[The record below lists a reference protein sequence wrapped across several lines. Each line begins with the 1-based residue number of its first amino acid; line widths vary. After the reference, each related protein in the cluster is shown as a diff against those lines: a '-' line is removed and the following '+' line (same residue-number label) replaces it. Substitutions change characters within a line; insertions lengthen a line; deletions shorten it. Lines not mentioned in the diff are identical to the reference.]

1 MDNARKD
8 GPLDGFD
15 AEVKALIARIVDARA
30 ALDTQVKDFE
40 RRDRE
45 GRRAAVQF
53 TVDSIKSCEGVP
65 ELDIPINPSWL
76 NKSTRQAEDPR
87 GHQTDHRRLGSA
99 PAKARSMW
107 RERIHPRRLFCRNSR
122 RQRAL
127 SRYSG
132 RPCSAWFPSLPTSS
146 GKR

>member
-1 MDNARKD
+1 M
-8 GPLDGFD
+8 PFQD
-15 AEVKALIARIVDARA
+15 AYERI
-30 ALDTQVKDFE
+30 LQ
-40 RRDRE
+40 
-45 GRRAAVQF
+45 
-53 TVDSIKSCEGVP
+53 
-65 ELDIPINPSWL
+65 
-76 NKSTRQAEDPR
+76 STGLRT
-87 GHQTDHRRLGSA
+87 QTDIAAMLGVKQSSMSDAKRRNHIPE

-107 RERIHPRRLFCRNSR
+107 RERIHSRRLFCRNSR